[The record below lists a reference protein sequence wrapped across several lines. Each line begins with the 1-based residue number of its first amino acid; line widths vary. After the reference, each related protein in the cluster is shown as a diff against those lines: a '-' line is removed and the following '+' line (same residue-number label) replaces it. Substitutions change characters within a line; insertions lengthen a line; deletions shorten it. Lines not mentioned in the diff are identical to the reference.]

1 MNTKFVGDIG
11 ENIAVDTLT
20 SEGYRI
26 LERNAEYCGC
36 EVDIIC
42 DCFLDDDGRILK
54 PKKSIFGELLAKL
67 GIGGKKTRA
76 NGEWTYSNIKQKG
89 ERVIVFCEVKT
100 RYGDEYGAPE
110 EAVTPYKVGRYVTA
124 SKAFLKKYRL
134 SGVKV
139 RFDIFAVDADGCR
152 HIVDAFN
159 ENDAKYP
166 RNLH

>member
-1 MNTKFVGDIG
+1 MNTKYVGDVG
-11 ENIAVDTLT
+11 ENIAVDTLVD
-20 SEGYRI
+20 EGYRI

-42 DCFLDDDGRILK
+42 DCFVDGEGRVLK
-54 PKKSIFGELLAKL
+54 PMKSVFDKLLSKL
-67 GIGGKKTRA
+67 GVRR
-76 NGEWTYSNIKQKG
+76 NRKG

-124 SKAFLKKYRL
+124 SKSYLKKYRL

-152 HIVDAFN
+152 HIENAFC

-166 RNLH
+166 RNLQ

>member
-1 MNTKFVGDIG
+1 MNTKYVGDIG
-11 ENIAVDTLT
+11 ENIAVDTLVE
-20 SEGYRI
+20 EGYRI
-26 LERNAEYCGC
+26 LERNVEYCGC

-42 DCFLDDDGRILK
+42 DCYLDDEGRVLK
-54 PKKSIFGELLAKL
+54 QKKSVFDKLLSKL
-67 GIGGKKTRA
+67 GVSR
-76 NGEWTYSNIKQKG
+76 KQKG

-124 SKAFLKKYRL
+124 AKSYLKKHRM

-139 RFDIFAVDADGCR
+139 RFDIFAVDSDGCR

-166 RNLH
+166 RNLQ